1 MESEQQIIY
10 FNELGI
16 KYLENNPAHSIFYLN
31 QALLKARCLTS
42 APNKSK
48 LLAVTYNNLGCY
60 YNNSNNQTKALEFFQ
75 KSAKLGHI
83 KGSDHKSTAYA
94 HLNIAGILSKE
105 SQHEKALRHALKSVR
120 YLKLSPESLQ
130 KNSATLVSAYQ
141 MIGMEY
147 FYLGQTLDSKSSME
161 TALELCVKYLG
172 KNHDKHHELTDFI
185 SKNFRLRSSF
195 GHNRVGSVLN
205 TRHLTPCHVNNRML
219 KNRLTSF
226 IKEQSS
232 SVERPASKP
241 RPKRIT
247 RFILKSGDIGY
258 LRKIENAAACRIQ
271 AWWKGLTTRKHL
283 NDFLIK
289 KNIRKAEV
297 KAKEA
302 FEEIERLKGMLAKN
316 STRTS
321 QDSSAENFFD
331 YIVTRKLSV
340 DNFSSPHNLK
350 LK

>member
-1 MESEQQIIY
+1 MENEQQIIY

-31 QALLKARCLTS
+31 QALLKARCLNS
-42 APNKSK
+42 APNKNK

-60 YNNSNNQTKALEFFQ
+60 YNNSNKPTKALEFFQ

-105 SQHEKALRHALKSVR
+105 SQHEKALRHALKSAR

-141 MIGMEY
+141 IIGMEY
-147 FYLGQTLDSKSSME
+147 FHLGQTLDAKSSME
-161 TALELCVKYLG
+161 TALDLCTKYLG
-172 KNHDKHHELTDFI
+172 KNHDKYHEISDFI

-195 GHNRVGSVLN
+195 GQQRVGSVQN
-205 TRHLTPCHVNNRML
+205 SRNLTPCHVNNRML
-219 KNRLTSF
+219 KNRLASF
-226 IKEQSS
+226 MNEQSH
-232 SVERPASKP
+232 SVERPLSKP

-247 RFILKSGDIGY
+247 RFILKSGDISY
-258 LRKIENAAACRIQ
+258 LRKIENAAASRIQ
-271 AWWKGLTTRKHL
+271 AWWKGIVTRKHL
-283 NDFLIK
+283 NEFFLK
-289 KNIRKAEV
+289 QNIRKAEV
-297 KAKEA
+297 KAREA
-302 FEEIERLKGMLAKN
+302 YEEIERLKGMLAKN

-340 DNFSSPHNLK
+340 ENIPSSHVFK